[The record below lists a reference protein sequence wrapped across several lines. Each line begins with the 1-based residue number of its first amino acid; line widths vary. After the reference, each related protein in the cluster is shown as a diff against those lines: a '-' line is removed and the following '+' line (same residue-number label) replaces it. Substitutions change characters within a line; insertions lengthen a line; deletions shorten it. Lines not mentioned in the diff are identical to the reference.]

1 MGVHCGDFTPNR
13 LYSIVNTYQMAA
25 ATVVASPDFGGYATD
40 APARTLFY
48 HAVELYLK
56 AFLLLTEAG
65 DTEVVLSPDL
75 EALLEHAITCGLSVS
90 QTTEKF
96 VRSAAHDRGADSV
109 RDSTD
114 GDASASLKLLVRAVI
129 EVRAQLRAKLLAKGI
144 EPAD

>member
-1 MGVHCGDFTPNR
+1 MGVHSGDVTPNR
-13 LYSIVNTYQMAA
+13 LYSIGNTYQLAA

-56 AFLLLTEAG
+56 AFLLLAETGASKI
-65 DTEVVLSPDL
+65 VLPPDL
-75 EALLEHAITCGLSVS
+75 EKLLEHSITCGLSVS

-96 VRSAAHDRGADSV
+96 VRSAARDRGADSV
-109 RDSTD
+109 RDHTN
-114 GDASASLKLLVRAVI
+114 GDASTSLKLLVRAVI
-129 EVRAQLRAKLLAKGI
+129 EVRAQLRAKLLAQGI